1 MSKMKSI
8 SNHNDGG
15 IWFFMYS
22 LVLVV
27 AYAGLI
33 TYSAPPPKKN
43 ESNIPVSRTQR
54 TVQMILVVQAYFYA
68 CQVTTA
74 ILTTS
79 EV

>member
-33 TYSAPPPKKN
+33 TYSAPLLQK
-43 ESNIPVSRTQR
+43 RTK
-54 TVQMILVVQAYFYA
+54 
-68 CQVTTA
+68 VTYKYQGHKGQYK
-74 ILTTS
+74 
-79 EV
+79 